1 LWFLK
6 PQFATKNHTVTLVP
20 PPWWYGEEN
29 QKEKGKTHGLDENS
43 LTEWQRE
50 KKTTIN
56 NTDKKHIQH
65 AAFLP
70 PNAQL
75 APV

>member
-1 LWFLK
+1 MGK
-6 PQFATKNHTVTLVP
+6 RIRRKKAKLVC
-20 PPWWYGEEN
+20 W
-29 QKEKGKTHGLDENS
+29 DENS

-65 AAFLP
+65 AVFSP
-70 PNAQL
+70 SNSQL
-75 APV
+75 APE